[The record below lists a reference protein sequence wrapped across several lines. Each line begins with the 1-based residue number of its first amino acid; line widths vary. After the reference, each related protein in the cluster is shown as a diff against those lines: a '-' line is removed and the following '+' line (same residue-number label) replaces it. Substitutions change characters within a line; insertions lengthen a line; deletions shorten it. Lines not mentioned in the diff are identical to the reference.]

1 MRYEHIE
8 MDLSTHALDIIRAQL
23 QPRLGDPS
31 VPMAVSD
38 ELKNLDNV
46 IRARLQHT
54 DQDPW
59 AKQDNTD
66 LIG

>member
-8 MDLSTHALDIIRAQL
+8 MDLSTHALDIIRAL
-23 QPRLGDPS
+23 LEPRVIDPA
-31 VPMAVSD
+31 VPIPVAD
-38 ELKNLDNV
+38 ELVLFRNQ

-66 LIG
+66 LTS